1 MRGGGHGGQRS
12 GKAGRLAALCG
23 VLLLGCGAYFAVR
36 SAAPAGSRSPWEEGL
51 PPRIGEPSSYAS
63 PDTPAGCSE
72 ARCDGAGRAALSILN
87 SGRSEL
93 EIGVDFALETERQ
106 GVWYT
111 LLPYR
116 EEMLWPAAARVIP
129 AGESISAEYDLTAW
143 GRLEAGRYRL
153 ILSSGLLASEFQI
166 E

>member
-1 MRGGGHGGQRS
+1 MELCS
-12 GKAGRLAALCG
+12 WDAAHISP
-23 VLLLGCGAYFAVR
+23 
-36 SAAPAGSRSPWEEGL
+36 SALPPPQAPAPPGRRACRPDSGNAL
-51 PPRIGEPSSYAS
+51 PL
-63 PDTPAGCSE
+63 

-116 EEMLWPAAARVIP
+116 KEMLWPAVARVIP

>member
-1 MRGGGHGGQRS
+1 MTKRVIIFFG
-12 GKAGRLAALCG
+12 A
-23 VLLLGCGAYFAVR
+23 LLLGCGAYFAVR

-116 EEMLWPAAARVIP
+116 EEMLWPAVARVIP